1 MAGAIDLERLVVQ
14 LDANINKYEKALA
27 KAQGTGNAR
36 ARAIEA
42 RFKKMNASIAKSY
55 SGLASSA
62 AKAFALIGGVQ
73 GFRELSDAATRID
86 NSLKVAGLSGAEL
99 EKVYQSLFE
108 SAVKNAAPI
117 ETLTTLYGKA
127 AQAQTELGVSTAD
140 LLKFTDN
147 VALALRVA
155 GTDAQTASGALLQL
169 GQALGSGKVQA
180 EEFNSVLDGAPT
192 IIQAAAAGLTE
203 ASGSV
208 SKLKKLVVDGKVSSE
223 AFFRAF
229 EAGAPT
235 LQAKVAGAV
244 LTIDQRMTNL
254 QTSLVNAA
262 REFNKSAKAGETFGS
277 EIDRVSRFINGINWD
292 NLITE
297 IQKVAETLTNANVAA
312 TSFLSRLGEISGF
325 DGIGRDIVNM
335 LPGDG
340 ASKSFFG
347 GGLTVTSTAGITD
360 RINQAFQGEITKAG
374 EMTSEAIKKSVLGGQ
389 SGAVEA
395 TKRSRVP
402 AAPDN
407 SVKPVSLNSFK
418 APDGDKAGKAKK
430 TEYQREVSQ
439 IRERT
444 AAINAET
451 DAQSRVNPLV
461 NDYGYALEYASARQ
475 ALLTTAMESGR
486 KITPELEKEISN
498 LAATYASATV
508 ATGILAE
515 KQDEIREK
523 AQAAL
528 DTAKDVTRGIIDGFV
543 EGASAADTLVSS
555 LKKIGDA
562 LINDVLNSIFKIN
575 GAGGSLL
582 GSIFG
587 GVFSGGTQFAKAASG
602 QIIGLFSDGGYTG
615 AGGKYE
621 PAGVVHKG
629 EYVMDAETTRRIGVG
644 TLQKLQGYANG
655 GLVGS
660 APTLPRINGM
670 SGGSGQGF
678 SLNFSPVLN
687 AQGADKAE
695 VAALRRDLAVM
706 RAELPS
712 QMVKTVKDAQKR
724 RLI

>member
-1 MAGAIDLERLVVQ
+1 MAGATDLERLVVQ

-27 KAQGTGNAR
+27 KAQGTSNTR

-42 RFKKMNASIAKSY
+42 RFKKMNASIARSY
-55 SGLASSA
+55 QGLASSA

-73 GFRELSDAATRID
+73 GFRELSDAATRVD

-117 ETLTTLYGKA
+117 ETLATLYGKA

-140 LLKFTDN
+140 LLRFTDN

-180 EEFNSVLDGAPT
+180 EEFNSVLEGAPT
-192 IIQAAAAGLTE
+192 IVQAAAAGLEE

-235 LQAKVAGAV
+235 LEAKAAGAV

-262 REFNKSAKAGETFGS
+262 REFNKSAKAGETFGN
-277 EIDRVSRFINGINWD
+277 EIDRVSKFINGINWD

-297 IQKVAETLTNANVAA
+297 IQKAASGLTEANLAA

-325 DGIGRDIVNM
+325 NGIGRDIVNM
-335 LPGDG
+335 LPGEG

-347 GGLTVTSTAGITD
+347 GGLTITSTAGITD
-360 RINQAFQGEITKAG
+360 RINQAFEGEIKKAG
-374 EMTSEAIKKSVLGGQ
+374 DMTAEAIKKSVLGGE
-389 SGAVEA
+389 SGAVTA
-395 TKRSRVP
+395 TKTARVP

-407 SVKPVSLNSFK
+407 SVKPVSLKDFK
-418 APDGDKAGKAKK
+418 SPDGTKTAKAKK
-430 TEYQREVSQ
+430 SEYQREVAQ
-439 IRERT
+439 IQERT

-451 DAQSRVNPLV
+451 DAMSRVNPLV

-475 ALLTTAMESGR
+475 ALLTAAMESGQ
-486 KITPELEKEISN
+486 KVTPELEKEISN
-498 LAATYASATV
+498 LAATYASASV
-508 ATGILAE
+508 ASGILAE
-515 KQDEIREK
+515 KQEEIRDK

-528 DTAKDVTRGIIDGFV
+528 DTAKDVTRGIIDGFT
-543 EGASAADTLVSS
+543 EGAAAADVLVSS

-575 GAGGSLL
+575 GAGGGILS
-582 GSIFG
+582 SIFG
-587 GVFSGGTQFAKAASG
+587 GAFGGGTQWARAASG
-602 QIIGLFSDGGYTG
+602 QITGLFSGGGYTG

-621 PAGVVHKG
+621 PAGIVHKG
-629 EYVMDAETTRRIGVG
+629 EYVMDAETTRRLGIG
-644 TLQKLQGYANG
+644 TLRKLQGYANG

-660 APTLPRINGM
+660 APTLPRMDGI
-670 SGGSGQGF
+670 SVRSDQGF

-695 VAALRRDLAVM
+695 VAALRKDLAVM